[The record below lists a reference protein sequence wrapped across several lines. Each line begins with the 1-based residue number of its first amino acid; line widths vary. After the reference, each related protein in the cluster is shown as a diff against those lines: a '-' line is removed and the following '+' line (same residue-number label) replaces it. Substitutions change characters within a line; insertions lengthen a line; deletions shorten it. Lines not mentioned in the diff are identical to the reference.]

1 MRALVTGICG
11 QDGSYLAEFLLEK
24 GYTVFGLMRPV
35 DSYEN
40 IKHIKDKLHIL
51 HGDLTDEKSIHAAMK
66 EADPDEI
73 YNLGAISHVGF
84 SFNEPTITADATGL
98 SVARVLKCIKAYNPK
113 IKFYQAS
120 TSELFGEVE
129 TPTQNE
135 QSPLKPE
142 SPYAVAKLY
151 GYWMTRLYR
160 KAYGMFA
167 CNGILFNHESPRRG
181 YNFVTR
187 KVTYGACK
195 IAHGLQ
201 DHLTMGNIDSKRDWG
216 YAKDYIECM
225 WLMLQQDKPD
235 DYVIATGE
243 PHSVRELIEEVF
255 KYLSMELTWEGTGI
269 NEVGKHNG
277 KVLVK
282 ISEEF
287 YRPSDVNTLCGDMS
301 KAKKQ
306 LGWEPKTKFKELVKI
321 MLEHDLKQIQK

>member
-1 MRALVTGICG
+1 
-11 QDGSYLAEFLLEK
+11 
-24 GYTVFGLMRPV
+24 
-35 DSYEN
+35 
-40 IKHIKDKLHIL
+40 
-51 HGDLTDEKSIHAAMK
+51 
-66 EADPDEI
+66 
-73 YNLGAISHVGF
+73 
-84 SFNEPTITADATGL
+84 
-98 SVARVLKCIKAYNPK
+98 
-113 IKFYQAS
+113 
-120 TSELFGEVE
+120 
-129 TPTQNE
+129 
-135 QSPLKPE
+135 
-142 SPYAVAKLY
+142 
-151 GYWMTRLYR
+151 
-160 KAYGMFA
+160 
-167 CNGILFNHESPRRG
+167 
-181 YNFVTR
+181 
-187 KVTYGACK
+187 
-195 IAHGLQ
+195 
-201 DHLTMGNIDSKRDWG
+201 MGNIDSKRDWG

-225 WLMLQQDKPD
+225 WLMLLQDKPD